1 MKNRVTVHIAGENY
15 VLLTDEST
23 AYMQHI
29 AQMVDEKICESRNLP
44 GMSLLKST
52 MLAACNLADESCKA
66 TQMATQL
73 QEQVA
78 QIEQEMETLR
88 RELEDSQRMLDE
100 LTKPQTQAEENA
112 DWKERLQNDETD

>member
-23 AYMQHI
+23 DYMQRI
-29 AQMVDEKICESRNLP
+29 AKMVDEKIRASRDLP

-52 MLAACNLADESCKA
+52 MLAACNLADEGCKA
-66 TQMATQL
+66 AEVALRL
-73 QEQVA
+73 QEQVK
-78 QIEQEMETLR
+78 QQGQELEALR
-88 RELEDSQRMLDE
+88 REWEDSQRMLDE
-100 LTKPQTQAEENA
+100 LTKPQTEADENA